1 MSVYQYIAETN
12 PEVAYDVCAR
22 NGFTEIFSVEELS
35 DTLQSIAASGE
46 SGLKQVLLIH
56 PDKEVIIELFEKKSE
71 PLQQQQVVQR
81 NFLNASGSSKIVTQT
96 NAFILVGAI
105 IVSLAIV
112 SVKS

>member
-71 PLQQQQVVQR
+71 PLQQQVVQR